1 MRSTQGLVT
10 GIKNKIIIETK
21 VSIVNGSR
29 EKVNIL
35 EFREG
40 FWSMRFK

>member
-1 MRSTQGLVT
+1 MYAQYT
-10 GIKNKIIIETK
+10 GTCDRDKKIIIETK
-21 VSIVNGSR
+21 VSIVNGSP

-35 EFREG
+35 EFKEG

>member
-10 GIKNKIIIETK
+10 GIKKIIIETK
-21 VSIVNGSR
+21 VSIVNGSP

-35 EFREG
+35 EFKEG

>member
-10 GIKNKIIIETK
+10 GIKKIIIETK

-35 EFREG
+35 EFKEG